1 MWNLRGHG
9 FASFNGQLSAPSET
23 HIPALSSASLVGRGV
38 FTTIAIV
45 DRKAFLWEKHWRRLS
60 ESCKRVWIDLS
71 AFPEDKTREAL
82 NEVIVANAF
91 ENGRARITFF
101 FDAPGEPW
109 PYESER
115 STSLLIITG
124 DERPK
129 IQSPSLTVS
138 PFRINSLSP
147 LAGLKSCN
155 YLEKVLSII
164 EARKRGFD
172 EAIQLNE
179 RGEVSSACMANIFWV
194 VDGRLFTPSLK
205 TGCLAGTT
213 REYILENL
221 DCKEADTELED
232 LRSADE
238 IFLTSAGLGVT
249 QVTEFEGRR
258 LRGEA
263 HPITSLLRQAH

>member
-1 MWNLRGHG
+1 MWKPRAHD
-9 FASFNGQLSAPSET
+9 FVSFNGRLSAPSDT

-38 FTTIAIV
+38 FTTIAIA
-45 DRKAFLWEKHWRRLS
+45 DGKPFLWEKHWRRLN

-71 AFPEDKTREAL
+71 AFPEDRTREAL
-82 NEVIVANAF
+82 DQVIVANAC

-101 FDAPGEPW
+101 FEAPGEPW

-115 STSLLIITG
+115 PTSLLIITG

-129 IQSPSLTVS
+129 IQNPSLTVS

-155 YLEKVLSII
+155 YLEKVISII

-172 EAIQLNE
+172 EAISLNE

-194 VDGRLFTPSLK
+194 VEGRLFTPSLK

-213 REYILENL
+213 REYIQENL
-221 DCKEADTELED
+221 DCKEVDVGLED

-238 IFLTSAGLGVT
+238 IFLTSAGLGIT
-249 QVTEFEGRR
+249 QVMEYEGRR

-263 HPITSLLRQAH
+263 HPITDLLRRAR